1 MLSED
6 KDRKLKKMFGESNSY
21 SDMSDEE
28 RNYFVEI
35 LKEEIDRRE
44 RSGRPEQIR
53 EIVPMEE
60 FLTPYYLGDDAK
72 KIFPYWRDFL
82 CDMFDNKREEEN
94 RRINTC
100 VLSGCFTGDT
110 KVSLLDGR
118 ELSFIEL
125 EKEYGT
131 DKYFWVYSCDK
142 DSNIVPGLA
151 HNVHKTKVAKKL
163 CVVTLDNGEIIKCTP
178 DHLFLTRSGEYK
190 RADSL
195 QENDSLMP
203 LYREYKRMGKFDSG
217 TPDNYERFYNPSDN
231 TYYVTHRVVSSIFSR
246 DRIESLKKKFGEKE
260 ILVTHHKNF
269 NRRDNTPDNLIVM
282 TGWGHTLFHRKF
294 NKLTYWNPYTGE
306 ENRKK
311 LSEAMK
317 RNWENHEYRE
327 RLTKKRKEYTNSE
340 EYLNGHWKYVQE
352 RRDEYLSTQEGKEMC
367 ARNIEKWNKREGFT
381 EDDVQEW
388 KNSIGEGAKRWW
400 NSEEGEK
407 EKKIR
412 SERTSRNNLNGQS
425 KMALDIRWNGPNG
438 KENRRKEAERTALK
452 NKWRA
457 ERIIEAKRVELL
469 NLGVDLKVFEEAV
482 RNNKTWS
489 GVARYLN
496 ENYRCNIQ
504 TTSHMNTVLKSLGIS
519 NRKEYTDSLGV
530 YWYEYRNHKVVSIEI
545 IDADEW
551 VYDLEVDAYHNFALS
566 SGVFVH
572 NSIGTGKST
581 VAEIILLRKLYEISC
596 YKNINAY
603 FGLMASATITFIYFS
618 LNKATALATG
628 FSSIRAWVDNSTY
641 FNRYFPRRKRLD
653 SLLLFPEGVTI
664 AYGSRATASTGR
676 NVLCSIMDEAN
687 FINSMGDNASG
698 NIEMAVEMFTG
709 LVNRSNSRFIL
720 QGGDNHSLNILVS
733 SSTHNNSATERII
746 RASEDDVHAIV
757 ATPSQ
762 WDVKPENFSKEF
774 FYVLKGTKYMEPQ
787 IIRSTDDIN
796 SFRIAEGLP
805 KSKFVDNIT
814 DFETIEKEIQKL
826 PSFQQSNFLKVPI
839 DLKRGFE
846 MNIIRSLQDMGGV
859 STGATG
865 KLFNSP
871 AVFDACIDER
881 LQHPFI
887 QPEIVISTGDKIE
900 IKDYLRNNFR
910 FKNIERPRFIH
921 IDQSYRTDSTGIS
934 CVYVSDV
941 MVDEETGARKPIF
954 STDFMLRINPPKPPR
969 KIAIYKIRN
978 FVVYLA
984 QVMGLKI
991 GKVTYDIF
999 NSEESRQILEEMGF
1013 NVGYQSVDRNDE
1025 AYLSLVEI
1033 MYEGRLKFY
1042 DYPILRH
1049 EIFNLIHNR
1058 EKRKVDHPK
1067 TVNDSIYNGKGEN
1080 VGSKD
1085 VSDSLC
1091 GSIFSALKESI
1102 IDEVDERRT
1111 LDDFLRAN
1119 QFNSYLE
1126 ADAFSAEEMINK
1138 EIDEMIEQMEING
1151 YTYGGM
1157 SGFGGIHSF

>member
-1 MLSED
+1 
-6 KDRKLKKMFGESNSY
+6 MFGESNSY

-35 LKEEIDRRE
+35 LREEMSRRE
-44 RSGRPEQIR
+44 RSGKPEQIR

-72 KIFPYWRDFL
+72 KIFPYWKEFL
-82 CDMFDNKREEEN
+82 CDMFDPKREEEG
-94 RRINTC
+94 RRINTA

-118 ELSFIEL
+118 EVSFEDL
-125 EKEYGT
+125 EKEYGVEG
-131 DKYFWVYSCDK
+131 YFWVYSCDK
-142 DSNIVPGLA
+142 NSNVVPGLA

-163 CVVTLDNGEIIKCTP
+163 CVVTLDNGEVIKCTP

-190 RADSL
+190 RADNL
-195 QENDSLMP
+195 QENESLMP
-203 LYREYKRMGKFDSG
+203 
-217 TPDNYERFYNPSDN
+217 SDN
-231 TYYVTHRVVSSIFSR
+231 
-246 DRIESLKKKFGEKE
+246 
-260 ILVTHHKNF
+260 KN
-269 NRRDNTPDNLIVM
+269 
-282 TGWGHTLFHRKF
+282 
-294 NKLTYWNPYTGE
+294 Y
-306 ENRKK
+306 
-311 LSEAMK
+311 
-317 RNWENHEYRE
+317 
-327 RLTKKRKEYTNSE
+327 
-340 EYLNGHWKYVQE
+340 
-352 RRDEYLSTQEGKEMC
+352 
-367 ARNIEKWNKREGFT
+367 
-381 EDDVQEW
+381 
-388 KNSIGEGAKRWW
+388 
-400 NSEEGEK
+400 
-407 EKKIR
+407 
-412 SERTSRNNLNGQS
+412 
-425 KMALDIRWNGPNG
+425 
-438 KENRRKEAERTALK
+438 
-452 NKWRA
+452 
-457 ERIIEAKRVELL
+457 
-469 NLGVDLKVFEEAV
+469 KV
-482 RNNKTWS
+482 K
-489 GVARYLN
+489 
-496 ENYRCNIQ
+496 
-504 TTSHMNTVLKSLGIS
+504 
-519 NRKEYTDSLGV
+519 
-530 YWYEYRNHKVVSIEI
+530 SIEI

-596 YKNINAY
+596 YKNINAF

-641 FNRYFPRRKRLD
+641 FAKNFPRRKRLD
-653 SLLLFPEGVTI
+653 SLLVFPEGVTI

-687 FINSMGDNASG
+687 FINSMGDNTSG

-746 RASEDDVHAIV
+746 RASQDDVHAIV
-757 ATPSQ
+757 ATPAQ
-762 WDVKPENFSKEF
+762 WDVKPNNFSKEF

-787 IIRSTDDIN
+787 IIKSTDDVN

-805 KSKFVDNIT
+805 KSKFVDNLE
-814 DFETIEKEIQKL
+814 DFDAIEKEIQKL
-826 PSFQQSNFLKVPI
+826 PPYQQDNFLKVPI

-881 LQHPFI
+881 LAHPFI
-887 QPEIVISTGDKIE
+887 QQEIIISTGDQIE
-900 IKDYLRNNFR
+900 IKDYMRNNFR

-941 MVDEETGARKPIF
+941 MIDEETGARKPIF

-984 QVMGLKI
+984 NVMGVKI

-1085 VSDSLC
+1085 CSDSLA
-1091 GSIFSALKESI
+1091 GAVYSALKESI
-1102 IDEVDERRT
+1102 VDEVDERRT
-1111 LDDFLRAN
+1111 LNDFLLAN
-1119 QFNSYLE
+1119 QYNSYLE

-1138 EIDEMIEQMEING
+1138 EIDDMIEQME
-1151 YTYGGM
+1151 M
-1157 SGFGGIHSF
+1157 SGFTYGDLGGVRGF